1 MAKVHTV
8 FVCQACGCQIPKWQ
22 GRCNDCGGWNTF
34 EEEKQVTVKEPL
46 SRTLMGTSAS
56 RPAPITQIAAT
67 AGIRMST
74 GVGEFDR
81 VLGGGIV
88 PGALMLIGGDP
99 GVGKSTL
106 LTRVAGNLATT
117 EGIVLYVSGEESV
130 HQIKLR
136 ASRLDAEHER
146 LLLASETD
154 VAAIAMDI
162 RATKPVAVI
171 IDSIQ
176 TMQSSS
182 VESAPGT
189 VSQVRAATSGIA
201 QIARELQVPVFIVGH
216 VTKDGAIAGPRV
228 LEHMVDTVLAFEG
241 DRHSHHRI
249 LRAVKN
255 RFGST
260 DELGIFEM
268 RESGLEG
275 VDNPSGLLLSE
286 RAESASGSV
295 VCPVIE
301 GSRSL
306 LVEVQ
311 ALVSPSPMVTP
322 RRVANGVDRD
332 RLAVVLAVLEKRI
345 GIQLSSSD
353 VYVSVAGGV
362 AVDEPAL
369 DMAIAL
375 AVASSVTDTI
385 VDPRSVVMGEI
396 GLSGELRSV
405 SQVGKRISEARR
417 LGFTDAIVPAGNQDD
432 IRIPGLR
439 GCKTVADALSAALGH
454 NRNR

>member
-1 MAKVHTV
+1 
-8 FVCQACGCQIPKWQ
+8 
-22 GRCNDCGGWNTF
+22 
-34 EEEKQVTVKEPL
+34 
-46 SRTLMGTSAS
+46 MGTSGS

-67 AGIRMST
+67 AGRRVST

-136 ASRLDAEHER
+136 AQRLNAEHDR

-154 VAAIAMDI
+154 VAVIANDI
-162 RATKPVAVI
+162 RSIKPVAVI

-176 TMQSSS
+176 TMQSST

-201 QIARELQVPVFIVGH
+201 QVARELHVPVFIVGH

-241 DRHSHHRI
+241 DRHYHHRI

-268 RESGLEG
+268 RETGLEG
-275 VDNPSGLLLSE
+275 VENPSGLLLSE

-295 VCPVIE
+295 VCPVLE

-311 ALVSPSPMVTP
+311 ALVSPSPMATP

-345 GIQLSSSD
+345 GIQLSNSD
-353 VYVSVAGGV
+353 VYVSVAGGIS
-362 AVDEPAL
+362 VDEPAL

-375 AVASSVTDTI
+375 AVASSVTDKI
-385 VDPRSVVMGEI
+385 IDPRSVVMGEI

-405 SQVGKRISEARR
+405 SQVGKRISEAKR
-417 LGFTDAIVPAGNQDD
+417 LGFLDAIVPFGNQDD
-432 IRIPGLR
+432 VKAHGLK
-439 GCKTVADALSAALGH
+439 GYKTVADALSAALG
-454 NRNR
+454 RGQKP